1 MKKFYTKILVFL
13 LPVLVVWIGAEVFY
27 RTVPTN
33 YTFKDKQVRNEYSDS
48 EILLFGN
55 SHPFYGL
62 NPLYFEKR
70 TFNMANVSQSLYFD
84 ELIFNQY
91 IDSLPEVEAIVLSI
105 SYFTLSQED
114 DTSEDAWRK
123 YYYKHQMGLDVPI
136 VSLFDVRNYSLAL
149 GRNFRNTVALMH
161 VAFADGTAI
170 NSYPNGYGMQ
180 DESDIVED
188 KEAIT
193 PIIVKKHEDNLY
205 DYTTNTKR
213 LERIIANC
221 KKRQIEV
228 FLVEMPVYKTY
239 YNSLKVEK
247 RDRVSTT
254 LETLDQAHKNVHYL
268 KLSQDPRFKDKDL
281 RDADHLT
288 NEGAEKASK
297 ILNNFIM
304 EQLPNR

>member
-1 MKKFYTKILVFL
+1 ML
-13 LPVLVVWIGAEVFY
+13 
-27 RTVPTN
+27 
-33 YTFKDKQVRNEYSDS
+33 FKHNKTGVR
-48 EILLFGN
+48 L
-55 SHPFYGL
+55 
-62 NPLYFEKR
+62 K
-70 TFNMANVSQSLYFD
+70 
-84 ELIFNQY
+84 
-91 IDSLPEVEAIVLSI
+91 
-105 SYFTLSQED
+105 
-114 DTSEDAWRK
+114 
-123 YYYKHQMGLDVPI
+123 I
-136 VSLFDVRNYSLAL
+136 VSEWDEGDWFMVEDQD
-149 GRNFRNTVALMH
+149 GRIFTVYK
-161 VAFADGTAI
+161 T
-170 NSYPNGYGMQ
+170 
-180 DESDIVED
+180 EIVED